1 MADMDDPGSQNTRM
15 WLIAAGLVVV
25 IGVGAGVWWYLH
37 RAPEQPAAEEVAA
50 VEEAPAPPPVTAS
63 APAIEH
69 PLAPA
74 ADATSA
80 PPLPGVADSD
90 PVLAMAL
97 QGLIGAAAVQT
108 WVVPDQIARRFV
120 ATVDNLPRNAPLEKR
135 RPLQAPADSFI
146 VDRTTVDQSTGSERI
161 TLSPRNA
168 LRYDAAVA
176 LFQKADMKQLAQ
188 LYRHYYPLLQ
198 QAYEELGYPDHY
210 FNDRVIAAI
219 DDMLRAPEIE
229 QPIALVQP
237 KVLYQ
242 YEDPALE
249 QLSSG
254 QKLMIRM
261 GLAHERN
268 VKTRLREL
276 RTLIATTAKN

>member
-1 MADMDDPGSQNTRM
+1 MADMDDPSTQNTRM

-25 IGVGAGVWWYLH
+25 IGAGAGVWWYLH
-37 RAPEQPAAEEVAA
+37 RAPEPVAPEEIAAAEE
-50 VEEAPAPPPVTAS
+50 APTPPPVAAS
-63 APAIEH
+63 PPAVEH
-69 PLAPA
+69 PLEPA
-74 ADATSA
+74 TDAATA
-80 PPLPGVADSD
+80 PPLPAVADSD
-90 PVLAMAL
+90 PALVTAL

-108 WVVPDQIARRFV
+108 WLVPDQIARRFV
-120 ATVDNLPRNAPLEKR
+120 ATVDNLPRDTPLEKR

-146 VDRTTVDQSTGSERI
+146 VDRTTVDASAGTERI
-161 TLSPRNA
+161 TLSARNA
-168 LRYDAAVA
+168 LRYDAAVT
-176 LFQKADMKQLAQ
+176 LFQKADLKQMAE

-198 QAYEELGYPDHY
+198 QAYEDLGYPDHY

-219 DDMLRAPEIE
+219 DDMLRAPEIDG
-229 QPIALVQP
+229 PIALTQP

-254 QKLMIRM
+254 QKLMMRM

-268 VKTRLREL
+268 IKARLREL
-276 RTLIATTAKN
+276 RALIATTAKK

>member
-25 IGVGAGVWWYLH
+25 IAGGGGAWWYLH
-37 RAPEQPAAEEVAA
+37 RAPKQPVSEEPVA
-50 VEEAPAPPPVTAS
+50 VEQTPAPPPAA
-63 APAIEH
+63 APPVVEH

-74 ADATSA
+74 ADAATA
-80 PPLPGVADSD
+80 PPLPAVADSD
-90 PVLAMAL
+90 PALTAAL
-97 QGLIGAAAVQT
+97 QGLIGAPAVQT
-108 WVVPDQIARRFV
+108 WLVPDQIARRFV

-135 RPLQAPADSFI
+135 RPLQAPTDSFI
-146 VDRTTVDQSTGSERI
+146 VDRTTVDQSTGTERI
-161 TLSPRNA
+161 TLSARNA
-168 LRYDAAVA
+168 MRYDAAVA
-176 LFQKADMKQLAQ
+176 LFQKADTKQLAE

-198 QAYEELGYPDHY
+198 QAYEDLGYPDHY

-219 DDMLRAPEIE
+219 DDMLRAPEIDK
-229 QPIALVQP
+229 PIALAQP

-254 QKLMIRM
+254 QKLMMRM
-261 GLAHERN
+261 GLTHERN
-268 VKTRLREL
+268 VKAKLREL
-276 RTLIATTAKN
+276 RGLIATTAKK